1 MINPIHILGILSLLV
16 GWHLDEIDARLI
28 EENREALRVLN
39 IPSEPPVI
47 IDSDH
52 RGRPVIRRPA

>member
-1 MINPIHILGILSLLV
+1 MNPMHIIAVLSMLV
-16 GWHLDEIDARLI
+16 GWHLDEIDARMI

-39 IPSEPPVI
+39 IPTEQPPI
-47 IDSDH
+47 IDTDA

>member
-1 MINPIHILGILSLLV
+1 MNPMHIIAVLSMLV

-39 IPSEPPVI
+39 IHTEQPPI
-47 IDSDH
+47 IDTDA

>member
-1 MINPIHILGILSLLV
+1 MNPMHMIAVLSMLI
-16 GWHLDEIDARLI
+16 GWHLDEIDAQMI
-28 EENREALRVLN
+28 EENRAALRTLN

-47 IDSDH
+47 IDTDA

>member
-1 MINPIHILGILSLLV
+1 MKPMHIIAVLSMLV

-28 EENREALRVLN
+28 EENRAELKVLN
-39 IPSEPPVI
+39 IPSDPPII
-47 IDSDH
+47 IDTDA

>member
-1 MINPIHILGILSLLV
+1 MNPMHIIAVLSMLV

-39 IPSEPPVI
+39 IPTEQPPL
-47 IDSDH
+47 IDTDA